1 MFEVSHAAQP
11 TVRSGFIGLCLIALA
26 MQPTVAMA
34 QDGTPLTIEADDV
47 LEWNQTDGIY
57 TAKGNA
63 VATRGTTEIRG
74 NLLEAAYDP
83 QSDER
88 DIETVTASGNV
99 TYKDDTSRARGSKLI
114 YMIAARDY
122 RVEGPDAAVSGS
134 RGTITADT
142 SIDLD
147 TRSDETQK
155 VTAIGDAV
163 YKDAN
168 GHVFAGD
175 LVDAYFASDGSLTSI
190 VAKGDVRV
198 KNANG
203 REATGDAAT
212 YDAGSEVATV
222 TGNVEIID
230 GGSQMRGGRA
240 EVDLRTGNSRMLSA
254 GSGGRV
260 SGVLQSN

>member
-1 MFEVSHAAQP
+1 M
-11 TVRSGFIGLCLIALA
+11 
-26 MQPTVAMA
+26 
-34 QDGTPLTIEADDV
+34 
-47 LEWNQTDGIY
+47 
-57 TAKGNA
+57 
-63 VATRGTTEIRG
+63 
-74 NLLEAAYDP
+74 
-83 QSDER
+83 
-88 DIETVTASGNV
+88 TASGNV
-99 TYKDDTSRARGSKLI
+99 TYKDGTSRARGSKLI